1 MVTYITLGGIA
12 LVVAVMTSVVLYVDN
27 RDRHRKDHKRG

>member
-12 LVVAVMTSVVLYVDN
+12 LAVAVMTSVVLYVDN
-27 RDRHRKDHKRG
+27 RDHHRKDHKRG